1 MALSERDQVSLRNYL
16 LGHLSDEEQEKLEE
30 RLLTDDDL
38 FQEFEISK
46 GELIEEYRAGE
57 LKKAEQTFFE
67 GHFLQSNEG
76 RQSNTFAAALDLA
89 TRRQPVA
96 QPVYQRHDSFFTT
109 QRWFIATATAAAL
122 VAVVAGFFYL
132 SRSGTPYSVT
142 LANSMLSRGSGAE
155 NLLPLKVK
163 LPPNT
168 NELRA
173 SLTLPKAYPTGTRF
187 EAKLDNRVDTKPVDV
202 VEQNDKLVTVAV
214 PVSELPR
221 GEYGLKLTAILAD
234 GSKEEI
240 PGSYYFDI
248 E

>member
-16 LGHLSDEEQEKLEE
+16 LGHLSHEEQEKLEE
-30 RLLTDDDL
+30 RLMTDDDL

-46 GELIEEYRAGE
+46 SELIEEYRAGE
-57 LKKAEQTFFE
+57 LEKPEQNFFE
-67 GHFLQSNEG
+67 GHFLQSREG
-76 RQSNTFAAALDLA
+76 RQSNIFAAALDLA
-89 TRRQPVA
+89 ASRQPVA
-96 QPVYQRHDSFFTT
+96 QPVYQTHGSFLTR
-109 QRWFIATATAAAL
+109 QRWLVGTATAAAL
-122 VAVVAGFFYL
+122 VATVAVMFYL
-132 SRSGTPYSVT
+132 SRPRTPYSIT
-142 LANSMLSRGSGAE
+142 LANSMLSRDSGAE

-168 NELRA
+168 SELRA
-173 SLTLPKAYPTGTRF
+173 SLTLPKAFPSGTRF
-187 EAKLDNRVDTKPVDV
+187 QAKLDNRTDTRPVDV

-221 GEYGLKLTAILAD
+221 GEYGLKLSAIVD
-234 GSKEEI
+234 GREEEI